1 MGGQKRPLPT
11 EEFVNQ
17 KVGEAVGKIGETVFP
32 LRTPLVPKPPN
43 PRIAEY
49 IISRSAQNYGLHAT
63 PHTKTTYTRTT
74 QTVRVEETTLLLP
87 RKNPRD
93 IEPEKIF

>member
-1 MGGQKRPLPT
+1 VYVIDFITFHLDMCLATAKSGLPT

-49 IISRSAQNYGLHAT
+49 IISRSAQNYGWA
-63 PHTKTTYTRTT
+63 
-74 QTVRVEETTLLLP
+74 
-87 RKNPRD
+87 
-93 IEPEKIF
+93 